1 LSFVVGEGALAVRM
15 GCGGGRVW
23 EEEMLGRR
31 EEKRF
36 MRKLKIILTSISRS
50 QYSRSLAR
58 SSAMFVVGTGRV

>member
-1 LSFVVGEGALAVRM
+1 M

-23 EEEMLGRR
+23 EEEEMLGRR

>member
-1 LSFVVGEGALAVRM
+1 M

-23 EEEMLGRR
+23 EEEEMLGRR

-58 SSAMFVVGTGRV
+58 SSAMFVVGTEGV